1 MGMGDGGWGDG
12 IASRRNNSGGQ
23 QSAAEQLS
31 HSPSSN
37 RTLLATRLDGA
48 GLAKLETLEQA
59 VTQVQRLNTIVE
71 RMAQS
76 QRMNQPLAHYRQQI
90 HRAAAPVASL
100 LKAQFGPISD
110 MVTTLVLIS
119 TRGGSDQ
126 QKVRSMREAVA
137 QIRAQLE
144 AADGRV
150 RKQHIVESD
159 DADPAS

>member
-1 MGMGDGGWGDG
+1 MGL
-12 IASRRNNSGGQ
+12 RRKETNSGGQ
-23 QSAAEQLS
+23 QSAADELPL
-31 HSPSSN
+31 SPSPIRN
-37 RTLLATRLDGA
+37 LLATRLDGA

-100 LKAQFGPISD
+100 LKAQFGAISD
-110 MVTTLVLIS
+110 MVTNLVLIS

-150 RKQHIVESD
+150 RKQHTVESD
-159 DADPAS
+159 HAGPAS